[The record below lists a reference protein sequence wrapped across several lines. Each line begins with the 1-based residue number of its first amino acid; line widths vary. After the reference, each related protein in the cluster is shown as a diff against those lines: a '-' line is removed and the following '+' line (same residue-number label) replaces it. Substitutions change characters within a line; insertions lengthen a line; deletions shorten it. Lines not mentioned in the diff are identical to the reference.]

1 MLMCLDQSVYAFQW
15 AMENFCKED
24 DNVVIYH
31 VHHSVLT
38 PVSTLATGA
47 YRDQLKYC
55 CWHLH
60 IAKNVVVHL
69 WKDELLCFAVYC
81 ALQIGCKLTV
91 VELPHAVSTLACDMS
106 TWC

>member
-1 MLMCLDQSVYAFQW
+1 MLMCLEQSVYAFQW

-47 YRDQLKYC
+47 YHDQPSPS
-55 CWHLH
+55 
-60 IAKNVVVHL
+60 
-69 WKDELLCFAVYC
+69 
-81 ALQIGCKLTV
+81 TV
-91 VELPHAVSTLACDMS
+91 VGTRTLLKML
-106 TWC
+106 

>member
-1 MLMCLDQSVYAFQW
+1 MSMCLEQSVYAFQW

-47 YRDQLKYC
+47 YPDQLSPS
-55 CWHLH
+55 
-60 IAKNVVVHL
+60 
-69 WKDELLCFAVYC
+69 
-81 ALQIGCKLTV
+81 TV
-91 VELPHAVSTLACDMS
+91 VGTCTLRKML
-106 TWC
+106 